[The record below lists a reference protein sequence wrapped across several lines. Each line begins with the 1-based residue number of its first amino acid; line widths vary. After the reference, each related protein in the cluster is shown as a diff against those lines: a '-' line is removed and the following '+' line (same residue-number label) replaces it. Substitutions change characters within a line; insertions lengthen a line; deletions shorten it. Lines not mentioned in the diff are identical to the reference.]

1 MSRKEILN
9 NIIKEKPE
17 AVLVKNK
24 YKVLV
29 GMIRRMYPNN
39 FEKIS
44 TNVWEEIAFELINGD
59 RDLRL
64 LTENFDREN
73 KDKLMEQHREY
84 FGGLSTHKR
93 L

>member
-1 MSRKEILN
+1 MRKEILKQ
-9 NIIKEKPE
+9 IIKEKPE

-39 FEKIS
+39 FEKLPVD
-44 TNVWEEIAFELINGD
+44 VWEKIAFDLINGD
-59 RDLRL
+59 RDWRI
-64 LTENFDREN
+64 LTIGRDKEN
-73 KDKLMEQHREY
+73 KERLAEQKREEY
-84 FGGLSTHKR
+84 GGLSSYKR

>member
-1 MSRKEILN
+1 MTRKEILDK
-9 NIIKEKPE
+9 IIKDKPE

-39 FEKIS
+39 FEKLPLNI
-44 TNVWEEIAFELINGD
+44 WEDIAFDLINGD

-64 LTENFDREN
+64 LTEPFDREN
-73 KDKLMEQHREY
+73 KDRLMEKHREIY
-84 FGGLSTHKR
+84 GGHSTYKR

>member
-1 MSRKEILN
+1 MTRKEILDK
-9 NIIKEKPE
+9 IIKDKPE

-29 GMIRRMYPNN
+29 GMIKRMYPNN
-39 FEKIS
+39 FEKLPLNI
-44 TNVWEEIAFELINGD
+44 WEDIAFDLINGD

-64 LTENFDREN
+64 LTEPFDREN
-73 KDKLMEQHREY
+73 KDRLMEKHREIY
-84 FGGLSTHKR
+84 GGHSTYKR